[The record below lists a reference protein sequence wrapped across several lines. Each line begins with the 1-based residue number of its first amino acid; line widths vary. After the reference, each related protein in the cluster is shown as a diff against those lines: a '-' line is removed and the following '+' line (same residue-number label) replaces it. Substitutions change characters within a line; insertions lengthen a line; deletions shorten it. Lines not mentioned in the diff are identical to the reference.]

1 MPTRVTRGGST
12 IPGKGPSTDS
22 AARRP
27 SDNARRRQERRNADR
42 RASGERWQT
51 ILKGAAEVFRREG
64 YARARLEDVA
74 VEVGINRASLYYYV
88 GTKEELLVA
97 LIQEP
102 AYTMTRHC
110 RAARDSDAPAEE
122 KLRRA
127 LRSYIEDLAS
137 YPEIFLLFNESQHI
151 ATIPEATGIVANAD
165 AYGKTLLAIVEEG
178 VASGVFRSDLDPR
191 LVMLG
196 ILGMHNWIH
205 RWYVPGG
212 RNTLNEIGDAFAAMV
227 LAGLRP

>member
-1 MPTRVTRGGST
+1 MT
-12 IPGKGPSTDS
+12 IPAPDT
-22 AARRP
+22 AARKQ

-97 LIQEP
+97 LIEEP
-102 AYTMTRHC
+102 AYAMTRHC
-110 RAARDSDAPAEE
+110 REALESNAPADE

-127 LRSYIEDLAS
+127 LRAYVDDLAA
-137 YPEIFLLFNESQHI
+137 YPEVFLLFNESQHL
-151 ATIPEATGIVANAD
+151 AAIPEARDIVANAD
-165 AYGKTLLAIVEEG
+165 AYGKALLAIVEEG
-178 VASGVFRSDLDPR
+178 VASGAFRQDLDPR

-212 RNTLNEIGDAFAAMV
+212 RNTLDEIGDAFAAMV
-227 LAGLRP
+227 LSGLRP

>member
-1 MPTRVTRGGST
+1 LITRRYARGGRP
-12 IPGKGPSTDS
+12 IPAT
-22 AARRP
+22 RQQ
-27 SDNARRRQERRNADR
+27 SDNARRRHERRNADR

-64 YARARLEDVA
+64 FARARLEDVA

-97 LIQEP
+97 LIEQP

-110 RAARDSDAPAEE
+110 REALESDASADE

-127 LRSYIEDLAS
+127 LRAYIEDLAAS
-137 YPEIFLLFNESQHI
+137 PEAFLLFSESQHL
-151 ATIPEATGIVANAD
+151 AAIPEAKDIAANAD

-178 VASGVFRSDLDPR
+178 VASGVFRKDLDPR

-212 RNTLNEIGDAFAAMV
+212 RNTLTEIGDAFAAMT
-227 LAGLRP
+227 LASLRP

>member
-1 MPTRVTRGGST
+1 MT
-12 IPGKGPSTDS
+12 IPAPDT
-22 AARRP
+22 AARKQ
-27 SDNARRRQERRNADR
+27 SDNARRRQERRNAER

-97 LIQEP
+97 LIEEP
-102 AYTMTRHC
+102 AYAMTRHC
-110 RAARDSDAPAEE
+110 REALESNAPADE

-127 LRSYIEDLAS
+127 LRAYVDDLAA
-137 YPEIFLLFNESQHI
+137 YPEVFLLFNESQHL
-151 ATIPEATGIVANAD
+151 AAIPEARDIVANAD
-165 AYGKTLLAIVEEG
+165 AYGKALLAIVEEG
-178 VASGVFRSDLDPR
+178 VASGAFRQDLDPR

-212 RNTLNEIGDAFAAMV
+212 RNTLDEIGDAFAAMV
-227 LAGLRP
+227 LSGLRP

>member
-1 MPTRVTRGGST
+1 MRRTTILATRQQ
-12 IPGKGPSTDS
+12 
-22 AARRP
+22 
-27 SDNARRRQERRNADR
+27 SDNARRRHERRNADR

-51 ILKGAAEVFRREG
+51 ILKGAAEVFRRDG
-64 YARARLEDVA
+64 FARARLEDVA
-74 VEVGINRASLYYYV
+74 AEVGINRASLYYYV

-97 LIQEP
+97 LIEQP
-102 AYTMTRHC
+102 AYTMTRRC
-110 RAARDSDAPAEE
+110 REALESDAPADE

-127 LRSYIEDLAS
+127 LRAYIEDLAN
-137 YPEIFLLFNESQHI
+137 YPEVFLLFSESQYL
-151 ATIPEATGIVANAD
+151 ATLPEAKDIVANAD

-178 VASGVFRSDLDPR
+178 VASGVFRRDLDPR

-212 RNTLNEIGDAFAAMV
+212 RNTLAEIGDAFAAMT

>member
-1 MPTRVTRGGST
+1 MRRTT
-12 IPGKGPSTDS
+12 IPAT
-22 AARRP
+22 RQQ
-27 SDNARRRQERRNADR
+27 SDNARRRHERRNADR

-64 YARARLEDVA
+64 FARARLEDVA

-97 LIQEP
+97 LIEQP
-102 AYTMTRHC
+102 ALTMTRRC
-110 RAARDSDAPAEE
+110 REALDSDAPADE

-127 LRSYIEDLAS
+127 LHAYIEDLAN
-137 YPEIFLLFNESQHI
+137 YPEVFLLFSESQHL
-151 ATIPEATGIVANAD
+151 ATIPEAKEIVANAD
-165 AYGKTLLAIVEEG
+165 AYGKALLAIVEEG
-178 VASGVFRSDLDPR
+178 VASGVFRNDLDPR

-212 RNTLNEIGDAFAAMV
+212 RNTLTEIGDAFAALT

>member
-1 MPTRVTRGGST
+1 VAYVITRGHARGGQT
-12 IPGKGPSTDS
+12 IP
-22 AARRP
+22 AIRQE
-27 SDNARRRQERRNADR
+27 SDNARRRRERRNADR

-51 ILKGAAEVFRREG
+51 ILKGAAQVFRREG
-64 YARARLEDVA
+64 FARARLEDVA

-97 LIQEP
+97 LIEDP
-102 AYTMTRHC
+102 AHTMTRHC
-110 RAARDSDAPAEE
+110 REALESGVPADE

-127 LRSYIEDLAS
+127 LRAYIEDLATQ
-137 YPEIFLLFNESQHI
+137 PEVFLLFSESQHL
-151 ATIPEATGIVANAD
+151 AVIPQARDIVTNAD
-165 AYGKTLLAIVEEG
+165 AYGKTLLAIIEQG
-178 VASGVFRSDLDPR
+178 MASGVFRNDLDPR

-212 RNTLNEIGDAFAAMV
+212 RNSLTEIGDAFESMV
-227 LAGLRP
+227 LSGLRP

>member
-1 MPTRVTRGGST
+1 M
-12 IPGKGPSTDS
+12 
-22 AARRP
+22 
-27 SDNARRRQERRNADR
+27 
-42 RASGERWQT
+42 
-51 ILKGAAEVFRREG
+51 FRRDG
-64 YARARLEDVA
+64 FARARLEDVA
-74 VEVGINRASLYYYV
+74 AEVGINRASLYYYV

-97 LIQEP
+97 LIEQP

-110 RAARDSDAPAEE
+110 REALDSDAPADE

-127 LRSYIEDLAS
+127 LRAYIEDLAAS
-137 YPEIFLLFNESQHI
+137 PEIFLLFSESQHLAAI
-151 ATIPEATGIVANAD
+151 SEAKDIVANAD

-212 RNTLNEIGDAFAAMV
+212 RNTLSEIGDAFAAMT
-227 LAGLRP
+227 LASLRP

>member
-1 MPTRVTRGGST
+1 MAYFINAVACARHARGGRT
-12 IPGKGPSTDS
+12 IPAT
-22 AARRP
+22 RQQ
-27 SDNARRRQERRNADR
+27 SDNARRRHERRNADR

-64 YARARLEDVA
+64 FARARLEDVA
-74 VEVGINRASLYYYV
+74 AEVGINRASLYYYV

-97 LIQEP
+97 LIEQP

-110 RAARDSDAPAEE
+110 REALDSGAPADE

-127 LRSYIEDLAS
+127 LRAYIEDMTDS
-137 YPEIFLLFNESQHI
+137 PEIFLLFSESQHL
-151 ATIPEATGIVANAD
+151 ATISEAKDIVANAD
-165 AYGKTLLAIVEEG
+165 AYGKALLAIVEEG
-178 VASGVFRSDLDPR
+178 IASGVFRRDLDPR

-212 RNTLNEIGDAFAAMV
+212 RNTLTEIGDAFAEMT

>member
-1 MPTRVTRGGST
+1 
-12 IPGKGPSTDS
+12 
-22 AARRP
+22 
-27 SDNARRRQERRNADR
+27 
-42 RASGERWQT
+42 
-51 ILKGAAEVFRREG
+51 VFRREG
-64 YARARLEDVA
+64 FARARLEDVA

-97 LIQEP
+97 LIEQP

-110 RAARDSDAPAEE
+110 REALDSDSPADD

-127 LRSYIEDLAS
+127 LHAYIEDLANS
-137 YPEIFLLFNESQHI
+137 PEVFLLFSESQHLG
-151 ATIPEATGIVANAD
+151 AIPEAQDIVANAD

-178 VASGVFRSDLDPR
+178 IASGVFRKDLDPR

-212 RNTLNEIGDAFAAMV
+212 RNSLTEIGEAFAAMV
-227 LAGLRP
+227 LSGLRP

>member
-1 MPTRVTRGGST
+1 MTIPATPVTREH
-12 IPGKGPSTDS
+12 
-22 AARRP
+22 
-27 SDNARRRQERRNADR
+27 SDNARRRHERRSADR
-42 RASGERWQT
+42 RASGERWQA
-51 ILKGAAEVFRREG
+51 ILKGASEVFRREG

-97 LIQEP
+97 LIEQP
-102 AYTMTRHC
+102 AYEMTRHC
-110 RAARDSDAPAEE
+110 REALESDSPADE

-127 LRSYIEDLAS
+127 LRAYIQDLQTH
-137 YPEIFLLFNESQHI
+137 PELFLLFNESQHI
-151 ATIPEATGIVANAD
+151 AVIPEARDIVANAD

-178 VASGVFRSDLDPR
+178 IASGVFRADLDAR

-212 RNTLNEIGDAFAAMV
+212 HNTLREIGDAFAALV
-227 LAGLRP
+227 LSGLHA